1 MDNLVKVA
9 KSTGLSSLLR
19 CLSKALLES
28 GKKLT
33 GRLPATLMPRYN
45 VPRYFQPSSHA
56 EASLQQ
62 RQSTHVTRGPS
73 SVITNS
79 EKDLVGQGK
88 EAHVGSGDVAS
99 MPGLIPRDCSADDRS
114 LRTPGFTDR
123 LVGGG
128 RRWLMLLSELYSDYT
143 ASARRLFARE
153 RSLFALPHS
162 TPPFTTGEAGPAASR
177 NDPRGGSS
185 NERITVTKFCYRNDR
200 SAAGAIAGEVID
212 TNSPIVI
219 ELAITSIS

>member
-9 KSTGLSSLLR
+9 KSAGLSSLLW

-28 GKKLT
+28 GKKLA

-56 EASLQQ
+56 DPYSRGRGILVTRYLRPTYHHLVSDTIEETTDAFAKHDHI
-62 RQSTHVTRGPS
+62 THVTRSPS

-99 MPGLIPRDCSADDRS
+99 MPGLIPGDCSADDRS

-143 ASARRLFARE
+143 ASARR
-153 RSLFALPHS
+153 
-162 TPPFTTGEAGPAASR
+162 
-177 NDPRGGSS
+177 
-185 NERITVTKFCYRNDR
+185 V
-200 SAAGAIAGEVID
+200 
-212 TNSPIVI
+212 
-219 ELAITSIS
+219 

>member
-9 KSTGLSSLLR
+9 KSAGLFSLLR

-28 GKKLT
+28 GKKLA

-45 VPRYFQPSSHA
+45 VPRYFQPSKPRRR
-56 EASLQQ
+56 SLQQ

-88 EAHVGSGDVAS
+88 EAHVGS
-99 MPGLIPRDCSADDRS
+99 RS

-185 NERITVTKFCYRNDR
+185 NERLVDKK
-200 SAAGAIAGEVID
+200 VH
-212 TNSPIVI
+212 
-219 ELAITSIS
+219 LASFRCKKRKINYQVFNGRIFTLNRY

>member
-9 KSTGLSSLLR
+9 KSAGLSSLLR

-28 GKKLT
+28 GKKLA

-56 EASLQQ
+56 D
-62 RQSTHVTRGPS
+62 PS
-73 SVITNS
+73 
-79 EKDLVGQGK
+79 
-88 EAHVGSGDVAS
+88 
-99 MPGLIPRDCSADDRS
+99 
-114 LRTPGFTDR
+114 
-123 LVGGG
+123 
-128 RRWLMLLSELYSDYT
+128 
-143 ASARRLFARE
+143 LFARE

-185 NERITVTKFCYRNDR
+185 NERLVEKKVHLASFRCKTKKKKD
-200 SAAGAIAGEVID
+200 
-212 TNSPIVI
+212 
-219 ELAITSIS
+219 

>member
-1 MDNLVKVA
+1 LKVA
-9 KSTGLSSLLR
+9 KSAGLSSLLR

-28 GKKLT
+28 DKKLA

-56 EASLQQ
+56 
-62 RQSTHVTRGPS
+62 
-73 SVITNS
+73 
-79 EKDLVGQGK
+79 LVGQGK

-99 MPGLIPRDCSADDRS
+99 MPALIPGDCSADDRS

-143 ASARRLFARE
+143 ASARR
-153 RSLFALPHS
+153 
-162 TPPFTTGEAGPAASR
+162 
-177 NDPRGGSS
+177 
-185 NERITVTKFCYRNDR
+185 V
-200 SAAGAIAGEVID
+200 
-212 TNSPIVI
+212 
-219 ELAITSIS
+219 